1 MKKIC
6 IFGGGSLYRLSI
18 YNQMAKEI
26 DCDFYIVEDDP
37 SVGIKYYNKE
47 ELLNYRGS
55 FEQTKVVGNFF
66 VLKGALSLLKK
77 DYDIYVLGGPFC
89 LTYWL
94 MVIYCLF
101 SKKKA
106 ASWSHGMYGR
116 ETGIRKLIK
125 IMYYKLCAMNFVY
138 NNRAKKIMIENG
150 IRQDSICTVYNSMDS
165 VHDLSLRKNLVK
177 SNVYSKFFSNR
188 YPVIIF
194 VGRVIKDKQL
204 DQMIEAMLILHEKGC
219 DVNFFVVGKDVDGVN
234 LKDVASKFGVSEQ
247 VYLYGPCYEEEIL
260 CNFYY
265 NASLCVSPGPVGLTA
280 ISSMSFGCPV
290 ISHYDFSHQG
300 PEFESIDP
308 GKTGDFFEY
317 NYVED
322 LANVIKKLLDAHANV
337 SSDEVSRCAFAEVD
351 GKWNIFSET
360 DRFKQ
365 TFENM

>member
-1 MKKIC
+1 
-6 IFGGGSLYRLSI
+6 
-18 YNQMAKEI
+18 MAKEI

-177 SNVYSKFFSNR
+177 SNVYSKF
-188 YPVIIF
+188 
-194 VGRVIKDKQL
+194 L
-204 DQMIEAMLILHEKGC
+204 DRKS
-219 DVNFFVVGKDVDGVN
+219 VV
-234 LKDVASKFGVSEQ
+234 
-247 VYLYGPCYEEEIL
+247 
-260 CNFYY
+260 
-265 NASLCVSPGPVGLTA
+265 
-280 ISSMSFGCPV
+280 
-290 ISHYDFSHQG
+290 
-300 PEFESIDP
+300 
-308 GKTGDFFEY
+308 
-317 NYVED
+317 
-322 LANVIKKLLDAHANV
+322 
-337 SSDEVSRCAFAEVD
+337 
-351 GKWNIFSET
+351 
-360 DRFKQ
+360 
-365 TFENM
+365 

>member
-1 MKKIC
+1 MC
-6 IFGGGSLYRLSI
+6 SS
-18 YNQMAKEI
+18 
-26 DCDFYIVEDDP
+26 
-37 SVGIKYYNKE
+37 
-47 ELLNYRGS
+47 
-55 FEQTKVVGNFF
+55 
-66 VLKGALSLLKK
+66 
-77 DYDIYVLGGPFC
+77 
-89 LTYWL
+89 
-94 MVIYCLF
+94 
-101 SKKKA
+101 
-106 ASWSHGMYGR
+106 
-116 ETGIRKLIK
+116 
-125 IMYYKLCAMNFVY
+125 
-138 NNRAKKIMIENG
+138 
-150 IRQDSICTVYNSMDS
+150 
-165 VHDLSLRKNLVK
+165 DL
-177 SNVYSKFFSNR
+177 
-188 YPVIIF
+188 
-194 VGRVIKDKQL
+194 
-204 DQMIEAMLILHEKGC
+204 EAMLILHEKGC

-290 ISHYDFSHQG
+290 ISHNDFSHQG

-317 NYVED
+317 NNVED
-322 LANVIKKLLDAHANV
+322 LANVIKKWLDAHANV